1 MAPSGLRVW
10 EPAVAC
16 WVLSGKP
23 NRAELIPA
31 LPPLAVVSLNRPLLA
46 PIKRDTDML
55 AG

>member
-1 MAPSGLRVW
+1 M
-10 EPAVAC
+10 
-16 WVLSGKP
+16 SGKP

-31 LPPLAVVSLNRPLLA
+31 LPPLAVVSQNRSLLA